1 MVESRLQN
9 RWQGLARLF
18 SFTRPPHANKFGA
31 TLHLAQIFLATK
43 SLRWDQLV
51 QGFSADARLAGRL
64 VDQQLGV
71 GLQRCNVPHIGNLD
85 ALEQSIFVIGR
96 HNLHVGHGCIG
107 NRSHVPEWHSDASAL
122 AQVELHAT
130 HCGHQNCPITS
141 LAGINPVSEGKRAVS
156 FVKVSIC
163 F

>member
-1 MVESRLQN
+1 MFESRLQN

-71 GLQRCNVPHIGNLD
+71 GLQRCNVPHIGILMPSSNPSLF
-85 ALEQSIFVIGR
+85 L
-96 HNLHVGHGCIG
+96 VGTI
-107 NRSHVPEWHSDASAL
+107 SMLAMAASAT
-122 AQVELHAT
+122 EAT
-130 HCGHQNCPITS
+130 CQNGTVM
-141 LAGINPVSEGKRAVS
+141 PVLWRR
-156 FVKVSIC
+156 
-163 F
+163 

>member
-1 MVESRLQN
+1 M
-9 RWQGLARLF
+9 F
-18 SFTRPPHANKFGA
+18 SFTRPPHANKSGA
-31 TLHLAQIFLATK
+31 IDTLHLAQIFLAAK

-71 GLQRCNVPHIGNLD
+71 GLQRCNFPHIGNLD
-85 ALEQSIFVIGR
+85 ALEQSIFVLGR

-107 NRSHVPEWHSDASAL
+107 NRSHVPEWHGDASAL